1 MVGCHHLLNGH
12 GFGWTPGVGDGQ
24 GGLACRC
31 PWGHEELDTSE
42 QLNQASFAVQGLF
55 SWMLS
60 HLFISAFVAFTVL
73 GVRFKNSSAGGFPS
87 GLVGKT
93 LLFHCKGHGFDP

>member
-1 MVGCHHLLNGH
+1 
-12 GFGWTPGVGDGQ
+12 
-24 GGLACRC
+24 
-31 PWGHEELDTSE
+31 
-42 QLNQASFAVQGLF
+42 
-55 SWMLS
+55 MLS

-93 LLFHCKGHGFDP
+93 LLFHRKGHRFYP

>member
-1 MVGCHHLLNGH
+1 MVGWHHQLDGLE
-12 GFGWTPGVGDGQ
+12 FEQAPVVGDGQ
-24 GGLACRC
+24 GGLACRS

-42 QLNQASFAVQGLF
+42 RRNRAPFAVQELF

-60 HLFISAFVAFTVL
+60 HLLISAFVAFPVL

-93 LLFHCKGHGFDP
+93 LLFHRKGHRFDP

>member
-1 MVGCHHLLNGH
+1 
-12 GFGWTPGVGDGQ
+12 
-24 GGLACRC
+24 
-31 PWGHEELDTSE
+31 
-42 QLNQASFAVQGLF
+42 
-55 SWMLS
+55 MLS

-93 LLFHCKGHGFDP
+93 LLFHHKGHRFDP